1 VSILAFRETNVLIQG
16 ITGKTARQV
25 TEDMLRYGTRVVAGV
40 RPGAAGEEVHGVP
53 VYDSVAEACRHE
65 RIDASVLFIP
75 AARVKEAACEAMRN
89 GVKLLVIPAEHVRLH
104 EAMLIMEE
112 KRRHNAV
119 IIGPNTPG
127 LISPPEKALLSFVPA
142 KYFLPGP
149 VGVAS
154 RSGTLTYEL
163 VSRLTAAG
171 LGQSTCIGVGGDR
184 IVGLR
189 FAEALRLW
197 EKDPQTR
204 AVLLVGEIGGSMEE
218 EAAAAVESG
227 EITKPVAAYLAGY
240 TAPVETKLGHAGAMV
255 SGTTGT
261 LASKVKAFERAGIHL
276 AKRPGDITG
285 ILQEILKGRPDHQ
298 P

>member
-1 VSILAFRETNVLIQG
+1 MSILAFKETHVLIQG
-16 ITGKTARQV
+16 ITGKVARQV

-40 RPGAAGEEVHGVP
+40 RPGAAGQDVHGVP
-53 VYDSVAEACRHE
+53 VYDSVADACRE
-65 RIDASVLFIP
+65 NRIDASVLFIP
-75 AARVKEAACEAMRN
+75 AAGVREAALDAMRN
-89 GVKLLVIPAEHVRLH
+89 GIELLVIPTEHVRLH
-104 EAMLIMEE
+104 DAMAIMEE
-112 KRRHNAV
+112 KRRRNAV

-127 LISPPEKALLSFVPA
+127 IISPAEKALLSFVPA
-142 KYFLPGP
+142 KYFRPGP

-197 EKDPQTR
+197 EKDPQTE

-218 EAAAAVESG
+218 EAAALVESG
-227 EITKPVAAYLAGY
+227 EITKPVVSYLAGY
-240 TAPVETKLGHAGAMV
+240 TAPTNTKLGHAGAMV
-255 SGTTGT
+255 SGSTGS
-261 LASKVKAFERAGIHL
+261 LESKVKAYRKAGIRL
-276 AKRPGDITG
+276 AERPGDIIG
-285 ILQEILKGRPDHQ
+285 ILKEILKGTPR
-298 P
+298 